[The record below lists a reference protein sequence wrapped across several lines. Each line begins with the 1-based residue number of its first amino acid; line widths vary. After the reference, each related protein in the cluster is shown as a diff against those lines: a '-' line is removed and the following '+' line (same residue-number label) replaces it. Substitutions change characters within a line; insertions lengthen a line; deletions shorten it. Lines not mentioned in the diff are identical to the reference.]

1 MATEP
6 RASLLSRLG
15 WFLVLYAAGATVTAG
30 AAYLLRALL
39 FA

>member
-6 RASLLSRLG
+6 QSSLKRRLG
-15 WFLVLYAAGATVTAG
+15 WFLGLYLAGAGVTAG